1 MVYFQI
7 NKNQNNYAHPYWWV
21 VKSSGNHQV
30 LATSEMYV
38 RKQDAISAINLV
50 KSGASGASVYDNTG
64 EA

>member
-7 NKNQNNYAHPYWWV
+7 NKNKNNYAQPYWWV
-21 VKSSGNHQV
+21 VKSGGNHQI

-38 RKQDAISAINLV
+38 RKQDAINAINLV
-50 KSGASGASVYDNTG
+50 KNGASSAVVYDNTG